1 MKSIHYF
8 FFITFALTLLIWLI
22 FYRYMP
28 DQPLSAEETTVVVG
42 ICFLM
47 AGLFM
52 WIKRIVK
59 KRGTE
64 K

>member
-1 MKSIHYF
+1 MACFFSKRKKMTKIHYLF
-8 FFITFALTLLIWLI
+8 ASIFALTLLIWLI

-47 AGLFM
+47 IGLFF
-52 WIKRIVK
+52 
-59 KRGTE
+59 
-64 K
+64 